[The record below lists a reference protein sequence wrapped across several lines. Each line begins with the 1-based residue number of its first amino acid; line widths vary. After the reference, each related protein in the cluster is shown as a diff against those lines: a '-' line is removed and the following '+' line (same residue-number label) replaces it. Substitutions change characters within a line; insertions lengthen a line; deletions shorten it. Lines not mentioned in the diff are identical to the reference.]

1 MYKYRFITLPFSKS
15 VKDLSKEE
23 AKQYF
28 DWFLQQIP
36 IRITQ
41 LNEYINRSK
50 EYETWTPDN
59 SPESLIQLGE
69 WFSKKI
75 SSRIRTYDEIQEIY
89 STLGKFQGVITI
101 PNKDLSH
108 ESFSLAF
115 DIGMYLS
122 QVLLN
127 NVPDLHWE
135 LMSKPKNSV
144 FYNHPIIKSTGK
156 MICDPVHLSII
167 FAYGLIKRTRQASG
181 LNEIY
186 KIWSHDFIETP
197 Y

>member
-1 MYKYRFITLPFSKS
+1 MKKMLSIRGLLLLLHDFVGRITTRKEGSTYKYRIITFPFSKT
-15 VKDLSKEE
+15 VKDLSKDE

-41 LNEYINRSK
+41 LNEYINKST
-50 EYETWTPDN
+50 EYENWTPDN

-75 SSRIRTYDEIQEIY
+75 STRVRTHDEIQEIY
-89 STLGKFQGVITI
+89 STLGKFQGIITI
-101 PNKDLSH
+101 PETDLSH
-108 ESFSLAF
+108 ESFSLAI

-127 NVPDLHWE
+127 NVPGLHWE
-135 LMSKPKNSV
+135 LMSKPKTQR
-144 FYNHPIIKSTGK
+144 F
-156 MICDPVHLSII
+156 L
-167 FAYGLIKRTRQASG
+167 
-181 LNEIY
+181 
-186 KIWSHDFIETP
+186 
-197 Y
+197 

>member
-1 MYKYRFITLPFSKS
+1 M
-15 VKDLSKEE
+15 KDLSKEE

-41 LNEYINRSK
+41 LNEYINKST
-50 EYETWTPDN
+50 EYENWTPDN

-75 SSRIRTYDEIQEIY
+75 STRVRTHDEIQEIY
-89 STLGKFQGVITI
+89 SNLGKFQGVITI
-101 PNKDLSH
+101 PENDLSH
-108 ESFSLAF
+108 ESFSLAI

-127 NVPDLHWE
+127 NVPGLHWE
-135 LMSKPKNSV
+135 LMSKPKNSF
-144 FYNHPIIKSTGK
+144 FYNHPVIKSTGK
-156 MICDPVHLSII
+156 MICDPINLSIV
-167 FAYGLIKRTRQASG
+167 FAYGLIKRTCQASR
-181 LNEIY
+181 LKEIY
-186 KIWSHDFIETP
+186 EIWKYDFIENP